1 MVQVGEAAPDFTV
14 PMADGDAYNDLE
26 PFTLSEALAAG
37 PVVLAFV
44 PAAFTSACTDELCTF
59 RDSMARFRGLDARVY
74 GLSVD
79 LPFSQKTAMLQ
90 IYS

>member
-14 PMADGDAYNDLE
+14 PMAGGDAYNDLV
-26 PFTLSEALAAG
+26 TLSEALAAG